1 MIVLAII
8 AILATLAVPAY
19 TANVKRAKEAVL
31 RDDLHVMRQAID
43 SFTYDKQKAPQSL
56 DELIQGGYLKAIP
69 KDPMTN
75 RTDTW
80 MPGQTDSY
88 TTIDETQSGGIGDV
102 HSGSQ
107 ELSSEGTSYAT
118 W

>member
-8 AILATLAVPAY
+8 AILATLAVPPTPPTSSAPRKPSC
-19 TANVKRAKEAVL
+19 AN
-31 RDDLHVMRQAID
+31 DLHVMRQAID
-43 SFTYDKQKAPQSL
+43 SFTYDKQKAPQTL

-107 ELSSEGTSYAT
+107 ELSTEGTSYAT